1 MDAKGKKKDASEI
14 NFVHN
19 DTIHTEN
26 VLKERK
32 YEGKNFKFDYT
43 FNMNNCNTYIYINI
57 NITNNSISIRRETSI
72 SSSMQTIY
80 IE

>member
-26 VLKERK
+26 ILKERK

-43 FNMNNCNTYIYINI
+43 FNMNNCNRYYIYI
-57 NITNNSISIRRETSI
+57 
-72 SSSMQTIY
+72 
-80 IE
+80 